1 MMTVALQ
8 LSIFNVHV
16 KEDKSQFIS
25 NITSLS
31 ASNVSASESKGG
43 ILQ

>member
-1 MMTVALQ
+1 MRATLQ
-8 LSIFNVHV
+8 LSILDVHV
-16 KEDKSQFIS
+16 KEDKRQFIS

-43 ILQ
+43 IL